1 VRFLLDTNLLS
12 ELVKPRP
19 DGGVKSWVD
28 EQPKDELAI
37 SVLAF
42 GEIQRGVIRHPVG
55 KRKAEL
61 ERWLCVEL
69 PVEYRDRMIPIDES
83 IALEWGRVSAEA
95 MNRGRTIPDADGLL
109 VATAIVL
116 NLTLVTRNER
126 HCAGW
131 GAPLINPWSGE
142 SRD

>member
-1 VRFLLDTNLLS
+1 MVS
-12 ELVKPRP
+12 EAIKPRP
-19 DGGVKSWVD
+19 DPGAQAWI
-28 EQPKDELAI
+28 EAQPPEDLAI
-37 SVLAF
+37 SSLAL
-42 GEIQRGVIRHPVG
+42 GEIQRGVIRLPAG
-55 KRKAEL
+55 RRRAAL
-61 ERWLCVEL
+61 ERWLTDEVQ
-69 PVEYRDRMIPIDES
+69 VDYDGKTIGIDDA

-95 MNRGRTIPDADGLL
+95 MKRGRTIPDTDGLL

-142 SRD
+142 TRD

>member
-1 VRFLLDTNLLS
+1 MRFLLDTNLLS
-12 ELVKPRP
+12 ELVKRRP
-19 DGGVKSWVD
+19 DPGVKAWVD
-28 EQPKDELAI
+28 AQPREELAI

-42 GEIQRGVIRHPVG
+42 GEIQRGLILHPG
-55 KRKAEL
+55 GDRKVRL
-61 ERWLCVEL
+61 EWWLSEEL
-69 PVEYRDRMIPIDES
+69 PIKYEGRTISVDDA
-83 IALEWGRVSAEA
+83 IALEWGRVSGEA
-95 MNRGRTIPDADGLL
+95 RKRGRTIPDSDGLL

-142 SRD
+142 TSD